1 MCLLSGSDAASA
13 YLCLSSSLGSVLV
26 RVASMS
32 MSIPARIKGSR
43 LSKAVK
49 FIFASYSSCMQYS
62 TPSRSPVL
70 MTDTACHKWCVC
82 MCVHVMNVRMYV
94 HVCVCNVTFSM
105 HIMSGM
111 EWSVPPLAHQE
122 WNGIEYDLT
131 CTSQWNGIEY
141 DLTRTSKWN
150 GIEYDLTCTSQLVE
164 WKAMLPEMHTRL

>member
-1 MCLLSGSDAASA
+1 MEGLLASVHV
-13 YLCLSSSLGSVLV
+13 LVVLQRCCVSISVLV
-26 RVASMS
+26 QQLGICVGESGESMS

-82 MCVHVMNVRMYV
+82 MCVQVMNVRMYV

-131 CTSQWNGIEY
+131 CTSQWNGME
-141 DLTRTSKWN
+141 
-150 GIEYDLTCTSQLVE
+150 
-164 WKAMLPEMHTRL
+164 